1 MMAISISS
9 FVLKR
14 DCSRTHINYIKDIAV
29 LSHHITNTLGIT
41 LSFVNNCII
50 SAPEDIPKADEIRI
64 LIKDIWDIRMAK
76 LRKSV
81 DQMIIRQESH
91 AQVVSLF

>member
-1 MMAISISS
+1 M
-9 FVLKR
+9 
-14 DCSRTHINYIKDIAV
+14 C
-29 LSHHITNTLGIT
+29 
-41 LSFVNNCII
+41 FVNNFIN

-81 DQMIIRQESH
+81 DQMITRQESH
-91 AQVVSLF
+91 AQVVLLF